1 MRVKLLRQA
10 AGRDDRIV
18 AAYEDVT
25 FLNEHVGWYPIIKD
39 RFRKAND
46 IVVVV
51 LRVGDVCFDA
61 GSMFRRGML
70 RKECIEARTAEARN
84 LRAAVQRRMENLQWI
99 PSSYVAAFE
108 ALGWDARPLKGH
120 RARARTV
127 CCGRPKTGTSADR
140 TGKTTTAARGSAAEN
155 VIETGR
161 GCFSGGRIRRN
172 GTLYCLVRQ
181 IWDQYPPPDARH
193 AAKTDC
199 RFIPNADP
207 LQRRKPR
214 FPYPVVAR
222 MPRIDRSLGG
232 KTKIDFQIFTL

>member
-46 IVVVV
+46 IVVII
-51 LRVGDVCFDA
+51 LRVGDVCFEA

-70 RKECIEARTAEARN
+70 RKEYIEARTAEARN
-84 LRAAVQRRMENLQWI
+84 LRAAVQRRMASRQWI
-99 PSSYVAAFE
+99 PSSYVATYE
-108 ALGWDARPLKGH
+108 ALGWDARPLKAS
-120 RARARTV
+120 RPYARTV

-155 VIETGR
+155 VVETGR

-181 IWDQYPPPDARH
+181 IWYQYPPR
-193 AAKTDC
+193 TLGM
-199 RFIPNADP
+199 
-207 LQRRKPR
+207 LQRRIADLSRTQIHCKGVSRGFRTPSLCGCR
-214 FPYPVVAR
+214 EL
-222 MPRIDRSLGG
+222 IDRLAE
-232 KTKIDFQIFTL
+232 KLK

>member
-1 MRVKLLRQA
+1 MYRSADCGSSQPASRRA
-10 AGRDDRIV
+10 TPYGEPPMDS
-18 AAYEDVT
+18 
-25 FLNEHVGWYPIIKD
+25 
-39 RFRKAND
+39 
-46 IVVVV
+46 VV
-51 LRVGDVCFDA
+51 LRGSLRSA
-61 GSMFRRGML
+61 GLG
-70 RKECIEARTAEARN
+70 CP
-84 LRAAVQRRMENLQWI
+84 AVEGA
-99 PSSYVAAFE
+99 S
-108 ALGWDARPLKGH
+108 RPY
-120 RARARTV
+120 ARTV

>member
-51 LRVGDVCFDA
+51 LRVGDVCFEA

-120 RARARTV
+120 RARMR
-127 CCGRPKTGTSADR
+127 
-140 TGKTTTAARGSAAEN
+140 E
-155 VIETGR
+155 
-161 GCFSGGRIRRN
+161 
-172 GTLYCLVRQ
+172 LY
-181 IWDQYPPPDARH
+181 

-207 LQRRKPR
+207 LQKRKPR

>member
-1 MRVKLLRQA
+1 MQVKLLRQA

-51 LRVGDVCFDA
+51 LRVGDVCFEA

-70 RKECIEARTAEARN
+70 RKEYIEARTAEARN

-99 PSSYVAAFE
+99 PSSYVAAYE

-120 RARARTV
+120 RARMRELY
-127 CCGRPKTGTSADR
+127 
-140 TGKTTTAARGSAAEN
+140 AAEDRRREQ
-155 VIETGR
+155 VRIEREKRRQRQEEARLRTSLKRAEAAFREEDSSKRNSLLPCAANMGSISIPGR
-161 GCFSGGRIRRN
+161 SACCKDGLPIYPERRS
-172 GTLYCLVRQ
+172 
-181 IWDQYPPPDARH
+181 I
-193 AAKTDC
+193 AK
-199 RFIPNADP
+199 A
-207 LQRRKPR
+207 
-214 FPYPVVAR
+214 
-222 MPRIDRSLGG
+222 
-232 KTKIDFQIFTL
+232 